1 MMRGMQ
7 AFLTRLVITGVA
19 IWVAALI
26 IPGVGLGQQDT
37 GEQIVTVLLVALI
50 FGVVNAVLGPIVR
63 TLTFPLY
70 LLTLGLFSLVVNA
83 LLLGFTAW
91 LAGQL
96 DLAFTVDGF
105 WAAVGGA
112 LVVSLVTMA
121 LGAFAKKR

>member
-1 MMRGMQ
+1 MQ
-7 AFLTRLVITGVA
+7 AFLTRLVITGIA

-26 IPGVGLGQQDT
+26 IPGVGLGEQDL
-37 GEQIVTVLLVALI
+37 GSQIVTVLLVALI
-50 FGVVNAVLGPIVR
+50 FGAVNAVLGPIVR

-70 LLTLGLFSLVVNA
+70 LLTLGLFSLLVNA

-91 LAGQL
+91 LAGKL
-96 DLAFTVDGF
+96 NLAFTVDGF

-121 LGAFAKKR
+121 LGAFSKRP